1 MRNLIVKALYNH
13 YLSKRPKQ
21 IKAADLSFIGMDA
34 NGKKYYSWDE
44 LDQIPKCRVDELQNL
59 SLMDEM
65 KLSQENVFAICTAII
80 DNNEKSVAEKNGK
93 KATMLRSQIDA
104 LANEIMWRSQN
115 LTPSDLLLEMASVL
129 AIREDEN
136 PSKFSVKIQDEKKTQ
151 FDKET
156 KNGNFFFMNHKAF
169 NSLKPSLIMS
179 EDEYKKHWNKLIQ
192 QRLHNE
198 KRLATILQEKQ
209 SGNESKAT
217 TK

>member
-1 MRNLIVKALYNH
+1 
-13 YLSKRPKQ
+13 
-21 IKAADLSFIGMDA
+21 
-34 NGKKYYSWDE
+34 
-44 LDQIPKCRVDELQNL
+44 
-59 SLMDEM
+59 
-65 KLSQENVFAICTAII
+65 
-80 DNNEKSVAEKNGK
+80 
-93 KATMLRSQIDA
+93 
-104 LANEIMWRSQN
+104 MWRSQN

-217 TK
+217 TR